1 MRRQPPP
8 FFIDGPASDL
18 GYISTRDHPWGVN
31 SKAFVESLWKRY
43 YPYADSQFREDARN
57 HFLQRFWEMYLG
69 VTVLDKG
76 FPLTKHGDDGPEFSA
91 QINGRRVWFEAVAPA
106 PGTGPDQVP
115 ELVPGEVRTVP
126 VEQILL
132 RFTNALAEKKK
143 RYVAAVAKGI
153 IVAEEPYVLAIN
165 SRGIPSAPYGNTMP
179 YFVQAFLPI
188 GPLAIAIDRETLKV
202 TDSFYQYR
210 PHVAKASG
218 TDISTRT
225 FLDEDGAFCSAVIHS
240 AVDCANHPA
249 DLGADF
255 SILYN
260 PNATHPIAEAA
271 FPWCTRFTVQDQ
283 LHRSEPNRTIAADR
297 LPPRLRP
304 PAGGRSS

>member
-1 MRRQPPP
+1 MHRQVPP

-18 GYISTRDHPWGVN
+18 GYTNTRDHPRGVD
-31 SKAFVESLWKRY
+31 SKAFVESLWKRFL
-43 YPYADSQFREDARN
+43 PYADSQFREDARN
-57 HFLQRFWEMYLG
+57 HFLQRFWEMYLA
-69 VTVLDKG
+69 VTLLEKG
-76 FPLTKHGDDGPEFSA
+76 FALTKHGDDGPEFSA
-91 QINGRRVWFEAVAPA
+91 QIDGTRVWFEAVAPT

-115 ELVPGEVRTVP
+115 ELVPDEARTVP

-143 RYVAAVAKGI
+143 CHMAAVAKGI
-153 IVAEEPYVLAIN
+153 IVPGDPYILAIN

-188 GPLAIAIDRETLKV
+188 GPLAVAIDRKTLEV

-210 PHVAKASG
+210 PQVAKTSG
-218 TDISTRT
+218 AEVSTRT
-225 FLDEDGAFCSAVIHS
+225 FLDQDAAFCSAVIHS

-255 SILYN
+255 SVLHN
-260 PNATHPIAEAA
+260 PNATHPIIETA
-271 FPWCTRFTVQDQ
+271 FPWCTQFAVRDDQ
-283 LHRSEPNRTIAADR
+283 LHRSEPNRVR
-297 LPPRLRP
+297 
-304 PAGGRSS
+304 AGF